1 MNKLL
6 LIVSLRTF
14 WLGHP
19 VNKGKLNESKE
30 FWLNHKIFL
39 KIILRYLIS
48 LIWCGLCTFLEIS
61 VIHGNYLLASLQD
74 YMRSNLLIDQP
85 QVLFSFLSQFSVPS
99 QQLHVITNIWS
110 HWHPLSFIVL
120 LLKLQTFLLEIPF
133 HWSFSR
139 NEATLSTVWL
149 LWNK

>member
-1 MNKLL
+1 MGIQSTRGN
-6 LIVSLRTF
+6 
-14 WLGHP
+14 W
-19 VNKGKLNESKE
+19 NKE
-30 FWLNHKIFL
+30 FWLNQKVFL
-39 KIILRYLIS
+39 KTILRYLIS
-48 LIWCGLCTFLEIS
+48 LILCGLCIFLEIN

-74 YMRSNLLIDQP
+74 FMRSNPLIDQP
-85 QVLFSFLSQFSVPS
+85 QVLFSFLSQFSMPS

-120 LLKLQTFLLEIPF
+120 LLKLQTFLLEVPF

>member
-1 MNKLL
+1 MGIQSTRGN
-6 LIVSLRTF
+6 
-14 WLGHP
+14 W
-19 VNKGKLNESKE
+19 NKE
-30 FWLNHKIFL
+30 FWLNHKVFL

-48 LIWCGLCTFLEIS
+48 LFLCVLCTFLEIS
-61 VIHGNYLLASLQD
+61 VIHGNYLLGSLQD

-85 QVLFSFLSQFSVPS
+85 QVLFSFLSQFSMPS

-120 LLKLQTFLLEIPF
+120 LLKLQTFLLEVPF